1 MLKEDIRLGMRVM
14 DKNLLVTYTWIKSYG
29 SVCSM
34 CGFPSP
40 LFLWENEP
48 IINTFGDSYRG
59 KYCVD
64 CAGVEDLVPLFTVV

>member
-1 MLKEDIRLGMRVM
+1 MKHEDIRVGMRVM

-34 CGFPSP
+34 CGYPDQFY
-40 LFLWENEP
+40 LWEDEP
-48 IINTFGDSYRG
+48 IINTFGNSYRG

-64 CAGVEDLVPLFTVV
+64 CAGIEDLVPLFTVA